1 MSMFKYK
8 HVLFGDGFAISA
20 ICKLC
25 SELKLLFLKAEFFN
39 EWTIL
44 VISNSFAFEFS
55 FFFNIEMIFMLEFD
69 IIKACFEKFSLKAP
83 LHYGFFSHKK
93 AFFQNYLRES
103 NFLQDLNFGI

>member
-1 MSMFKYK
+1 
-8 HVLFGDGFAISA
+8 
-20 ICKLC
+20 
-25 SELKLLFLKAEFFN
+25 
-39 EWTIL
+39 
-44 VISNSFAFEFS
+44 
-55 FFFNIEMIFMLEFD
+55 MLEFD